1 MVSLKKKNGFLF
13 SICKNVRKDMKLP
26 KVTMISKRVPHPR
39 QKNPADL
46 AEGEAGKNKNEKKIK

>member
-1 MVSLKKKNGFLF
+1 
-13 SICKNVRKDMKLP
+13 MKLP

-46 AEGEAGKNKNEKKIK
+46 AKKKLSSTREEFFRKFVNDKNAVEANGGTTLVEVVL

>member
-1 MVSLKKKNGFLF
+1 
-13 SICKNVRKDMKLP
+13 
-26 KVTMISKRVPHPR
+26 MISKRVPHPR

>member
-1 MVSLKKKNGFLF
+1 
-13 SICKNVRKDMKLP
+13 MKLP